1 MQVRQPHKELHQ
13 LEELQDALRQQLR
26 RPGVAQQNVEVALSK
41 FSDVGAEL
49 LVRVSLNILWRC
61 CLCCVYVAS
70 APFSA
75 ALVVWSTLLYVNMLV
90 LLFCSCNCFC
100 CWPLAVLLL
109 HGACSS
115 CCWCRLAALK
125 ASSCCWSTLGQQC
138 LALTCYCLT
147 AAKPM
152 LAVPTAGGP
161 CQP

>member
-1 MQVRQPHKELHQ
+1 MLLTTFKLFTMQVRQPHKELHQ

-75 ALVVWSTLLYVNMLV
+75 ALVVLVNTVNCEHAGAAVLFLQLLLLLAPCRAAAAWCLQFLLLVPPGSPEGQQLLLVNAWSTM
-90 LLFCSCNCFC
+90 SCIN
-100 CWPLAVLLL
+100 LLL
-109 HGACSS
+109 PH
-115 CCWCRLAALK
+115 CC
-125 ASSCCWSTLGQQC
+125 
-138 LALTCYCLT
+138 
-147 AAKPM
+147 
-152 LAVPTAGGP
+152 
-161 CQP
+161 